1 MRGVCLLGQVSL
13 AKCWRL
19 VNEACFANGYFAGGA
34 CFVMGVDSAGE
45 VYFVLYLVLCLM
57 LCLA

>member
-1 MRGVCLLGQVSL
+1 MRVGCLLGQVSL
-13 AKCWRL
+13 AKCWCL
-19 VNEACFANGYFAGGA
+19 VNEA

-45 VYFVLYLVLCLM
+45 VCFVLYLGLCLM